1 MEDLNKYSENEQM
14 GGSSSAFINSINQLI
29 MEVKKFIM
37 DIKEFE
43 QPTYTQTQ
51 DTKFMMEKYG
61 EAVQMNSKVLDYIR
75 KCEFNISICKDVIA
89 SLNTDNI
96 VNQKMKRQVNNLS
109 DRIKNL
115 MDPLYTEEKRMDR
128 ILRFYEK
135 TYNTFM

>member
-51 DTKFMMEKYG
+51 DMKFMMEKYG

-75 KCEFNISICKDVIA
+75 RCEFNLSICKDVTA
-89 SLNTDNI
+89 SLNTDNV
-96 VNQKMKRQVNNLS
+96 VNQRMKRQVNNLY

-115 MDPLYTEEKRMDR
+115 MDPLYTEEKRIDR

-135 TYNTFM
+135 TYNPCM

>member
-51 DTKFMMEKYG
+51 DMKFMMEKYG

-75 KCEFNISICKDVIA
+75 RCEFNLSICKDVTA
-89 SLNTDNI
+89 SLNTDNV
-96 VNQKMKRQVNNLS
+96 VNQRMKRQVNNLS